1 MGRRRR
7 ATKAWL
13 KRLRQRFFTWW
24 NQQWGRLE
32 GREGDQ
38 EEERSQR
45 PAHDI
50 ERQPSSRNSTLR
62 NGTSSHWT
70 SDSDNPPSSSPASLA
85 QHTYHP
91 FLHPAYKPL
100 AHNLLL
106 SLWDIIMFLT
116 LASHIYVYV
125 TNIKPGLAFCI
136 GEYHYPLWHF
146 PKGLS
151 FQDRCNRVNWG
162 IHSAGGISATG
173 AMFLALWHVCALVCR
188 FWGGVGEGS
197 IRRVKSGRM
206 GKWKKKLKGRR
217 KGDAGDDI
225 GMADWQYPPRD
236 VDIRSRSSLRRSIR
250 SGTQSGTQAGAEG
263 GERREGTL
271 GREEMGVGMTQR
283 RKMRKEKS
291 DAGSDRRKES
301 RGSRWSWQTEGFF
314 ECLA

>member
-1 MGRRRR
+1 VGRRRR

-13 KRLRQRFFTWW
+13 KRSRQRFSTWW
-24 NQQWGRLE
+24 NQQLGPLE
-32 GREGDQ
+32 GRHGEQ

-50 ERQPSSRNSTLR
+50 ERQPSSQNSTLR
-62 NGTSSHWT
+62 NRTSSHWT
-70 SDSDNPPSSSPASLA
+70 SDSDNLSTSSPSSPS

-106 SLWDIIMFLT
+106 SLWDTIMFLT

-125 TNIKPGLAFCI
+125 SNIKPGLAFCI
-136 GEYHYPLWHF
+136 GRFHYPLWHYIF
-146 PKGLS
+146 LQKGLS

-173 AMFLALWHVCALVCR
+173 AMLLALWHVCALVCR

-197 IRRVKSGRM
+197 IRRMKSKM
-206 GKWKKKLKGRR
+206 KGRKHR
-217 KGDAGDDI
+217 GGGEGI

-236 VDIRSRSSLRRSIR
+236 VDIRSRSSLRRSVR
-250 SGTQSGTQAGAEG
+250 SGTQSGTQADAEG

-271 GREEMGVGMTQR
+271 GREEMGVGITQR
-283 RKMRKEKS
+283 RRMRKEKS

-301 RGSRWSWQTEGFF
+301 RCSRWSWQTEGFF

>member
-1 MGRRRR
+1 VGRRRR
-7 ATKAWL
+7 ATRAWL
-13 KRLRQRFFTWW
+13 KELRQRFSTWW
-24 NQQWGRLE
+24 NQQMGFLE
-32 GREGDQ
+32 GRDREQ
-38 EEERSQR
+38 EEGRSQR
-45 PAHDI
+45 LADDI
-50 ERQPSSRNSTLR
+50 ERRPSGQNSTR
-62 NGTSSHWT
+62 RTSSHWT
-70 SDSDNPPSSSPASLA
+70 SDSDNPPSSSPRFPR

-106 SLWDIIMFLT
+106 SLWDIIVFLT

-136 GEYHYPLWHF
+136 GKYHYPLWHF
-146 PKGLS
+146 EKGLS

-173 AMFLALWHVCALVCR
+173 AMLLALWHVCALVCR
-188 FWGGVGEGS
+188 FWGGAGEGS
-197 IRRVKSGRM
+197 IRRMKSKM
-206 GKWKKKLKGRR
+206 KGRKHR
-217 KGDAGDDI
+217 GGGEGI

-236 VDIRSRSSLRRSIR
+236 VDIRSRSLLRRSVR

-263 GERREGTL
+263 GKRREGTL

-283 RKMRKEKS
+283 RRTRKEKS